1 MSDQRPL
8 PIRIEDAEDP
18 AVAEFRDIRERD
30 LVGRT
35 GRFIAEG
42 TVVLNMLA
50 TAHGQHRGFRA
61 EKILVLENRLAGIE
75 ETLGRFP
82 ADVPVYMASAAV
94 IDAIAG
100 FHLHRGVLAL
110 GRKPAPRPLEAEL
123 ADLPARALVTV
134 LSGISNHDNA
144 GAIFRNSAAFGA
156 SLVILDETS
165 CDPLYRKAIRV
176 SVGSVLTV
184 PFHRGGRIDDILTKL
199 DEAGFT
205 VWGLSPAGKTPLRD
219 LPAKPAPP
227 CFWGLKEKACRRIS
241 CAASIL
247 RASPRCLGSIASTL
261 QPLLHF
267 HCMKWRIVCAS
278 WKTEGVRLPC
288 PPGRARRVPPG

>member
-1 MSDQRPL
+1 M
-8 PIRIEDAEDP
+8 PIRVEDANDP

-50 TAHGQHRGFRA
+50 AAHGQENGFRA
-61 EKILVLENRLAGIE
+61 EKILVLENRLAGIAD
-75 ETLGRFP
+75 TLDRFP
-82 ADVPVYMASAAV
+82 PDVPVYTATAAV

-110 GRKPAPRPLEAEL
+110 GRKPEPRPLDEAL
-123 ADLPARALVTV
+123 ARLSERALVTV
-134 LSGISNHDNA
+134 LAGISNHDNA

-176 SVGSVLTV
+176 SVGSVFTV
-184 PFHRGGRIDDILTKL
+184 PFHRGGNIDEILTRL
-199 DEAGFT
+199 DQAGFA
-205 VWGLSPAGKTPLRD
+205 VWGLSPAGRH
-219 LPAKPAPP
+219 A
-227 CFWGLKEKACRRIS
+227 
-241 CAASIL
+241 L
-247 RASPRCLGSIASTL
+247 RAIPASDRTALLLG
-261 QPLLHF
+261 
-267 HCMKWRIVCAS
+267 
-278 WKTEGVRLPC
+278 TEGEGLP
-288 PPGRARRVPPG
+288 PALMARINTGRIAQMPGLDSLNVATAAALSLHEMAHGMGILPE

>member
-1 MSDQRPL
+1 MSETRPL
-8 PIRIEDAEDP
+8 PIRVEDASDP

-50 TAHGQHRGFRA
+50 AAHGQENGFRA
-61 EKILVLENRLAGIE
+61 EKILVLENRLAGLE
-75 ETLGRFP
+75 DMLGRFP
-82 ADVPVYMASAAV
+82 ADVPVYTASAAV

-110 GRKPAPRPLEAEL
+110 GRKPEPRPLNEAL
-123 ADLPARALVTV
+123 ARLSERALVTV

-184 PFHRGGRIDDILTKL
+184 PFHRGGSIDEILGKL
-199 DEAGFT
+199 DQAGFSI
-205 VWGLSPAGKTPLRD
+205 WGLSPTGKTPLRN
-219 LPAKPAPP
+219 LPASNRTALLLGTEGE
-227 CFWGLKEKACRRIS
+227 GLPQDLMRRINTARIAQMPGLDS
-241 CAASIL
+241 LNVATAAALSL
-247 RASPRCLGSIASTL
+247 HEMAYRMG
-261 QPLLHF
+261 LLP
-267 HCMKWRIVCAS
+267 
-278 WKTEGVRLPC
+278 E
-288 PPGRARRVPPG
+288 

>member
-1 MSDQRPL
+1 MSDPRPL
-8 PIRIEDAEDP
+8 PIRIEDADDP

-50 TAHGQHRGFRA
+50 AAHGQENGFRA

-75 ETLGRFP
+75 DTLNRFP
-82 ADVPVYMASAAV
+82 ADVPVYTAPAAV

-110 GRKPAPRPLEAEL
+110 GRKPQPRTLDEAL
-123 ADLPARALVTV
+123 ARLPERALVTV

-165 CDPLYRKAIRV
+165 CDPLYRKSIRV

-184 PFHRGGRIDDILTKL
+184 PFHRGGSIDEILMKL
-199 DEAGFT
+199 DQVGFA

-219 LPAKPAPP
+219 LPASNRTA
-227 CFWGLKEKACRRIS
+227 L
-241 CAASIL
+241 L
-247 RASPRCLGSIASTL
+247 LG
-261 QPLLHF
+261 
-267 HCMKWRIVCAS
+267 
-278 WKTEGVRLPC
+278 TEGEGLP
-288 PPGRARRVPPG
+288 PALMARINTARIAQMPGLDSLNVATAAALSLHEMAHRMGLLPE

>member
-1 MSDQRPL
+1 MSEVRPL
-8 PIRIEDAEDP
+8 PVRVEDADDP

-42 TVVLNMLA
+42 AVVLNMLA
-50 TAHGQHRGFRA
+50 AAHGRENGFTA
-61 EKILVLENRLAGIE
+61 EKILVLENRLSGITD
-75 ETLGRFP
+75 TLNRFP
-82 ADVPVYMASAAV
+82 PDVPVYTASAAV

-110 GRKPAPRPLEAEL
+110 GRKPEPEPLDEAL
-123 ADLPARALVTV
+123 ARLPERALVTV
-134 LSGISNHDNA
+134 LSGISNHDNV

-184 PFHRGGRIDDILTKL
+184 PFHRGGSIDEILTKL
-199 DEAGFT
+199 DQAGFDA
-205 VWGLSPAGKTPLRD
+205 WGLSPAGKTRLRE
-219 LPAKPAPP
+219 LPASGRTA
-227 CFWGLKEKACRRIS
+227 L
-241 CAASIL
+241 L
-247 RASPRCLGSIASTL
+247 LG
-261 QPLLHF
+261 
-267 HCMKWRIVCAS
+267 
-278 WKTEGVRLPC
+278 TEGEGLSPALMERINTARITQMPGLDSLNVATAAALSLHEMAHRMGLLPE
-288 PPGRARRVPPG
+288 

>member
-1 MSDQRPL
+1 MIGARPN
-8 PIRIEDAEDP
+8 PIRVVDAGDP

-50 TAHGQHRGFRA
+50 AAHGQENGFRA
-61 EKILVLENRLAGIE
+61 EKILVLENRLSGIGD
-75 ETLGRFP
+75 TLNRFP
-82 ADVPVYMASAAV
+82 ADVPVYIASAAV

-110 GRKPAPRPLEAEL
+110 GRKAQLRPLPEML
-123 ADLPARALVTV
+123 AHLPERALVTV
-134 LSGISNHDNA
+134 MSGISNHDNA

-156 SLVILDETS
+156 SLVILDDTS

-184 PFHRGGRIDDILTKL
+184 PFHRGGNIDEILGQL
-199 DEAGFT
+199 DDAGFA
-205 VWGLSPAGKTPLRD
+205 VWGLSPSGSTPLRD
-219 LPAKPAPP
+219 LPAGSRTALLLGTEGE
-227 CFWGLKEKACRRIS
+227 GLPEALMRRIRTARIAQMPGLDS
-241 CAASIL
+241 LNVATAAALSLHEMAHRMGIL
-247 RASPRCLGSIASTL
+247 ID
-261 QPLLHF
+261 
-267 HCMKWRIVCAS
+267 
-278 WKTEGVRLPC
+278 
-288 PPGRARRVPPG
+288 

>member
-1 MSDQRPL
+1 MSDERPL
-8 PIRIEDAEDP
+8 PIRIEDADDP

-50 TAHGQHRGFRA
+50 AAHGQEKGFRA

-75 ETLGRFP
+75 DTLRRFP
-82 ADVPVYMASAAV
+82 ADVPVYAAPSDV

-110 GRKPAPRPLEAEL
+110 GRKPEPHPLDEAL
-123 ADLPARALVTV
+123 TRLPAKALVTV
-134 LSGISNHDNA
+134 LAGISNHDNA

-156 SLVILDETS
+156 CLVILDETS

-184 PFHRGGRIDDILTKL
+184 PFHRGGSIDEILMKL
-199 DEAGFT
+199 DQAGFA
-205 VWGLSPAGKTPLRD
+205 VWGLSPAGTTLLRD
-219 LPAKPAPP
+219 LPANDRTA
-227 CFWGLKEKACRRIS
+227 L
-241 CAASIL
+241 L
-247 RASPRCLGSIASTL
+247 LG
-261 QPLLHF
+261 
-267 HCMKWRIVCAS
+267 
-278 WKTEGVRLPC
+278 TEGEGLP
-288 PPGRARRVPPG
+288 PALMARINTARIAQMPGLDSLNVATAAALSLHEMAHRMGLLPE

>member
-1 MSDQRPL
+1 LSDPRPL
-8 PIRIEDAEDP
+8 PIRIEDADDP

-50 TAHGQHRGFRA
+50 AAHGQENGFRA
-61 EKILVLENRLAGIE
+61 EKILVLENRLAGIAD
-75 ETLGRFP
+75 TLNRFP
-82 ADVPVYMASAAV
+82 ADVPVYTAPAAV

-110 GRKPAPRPLEAEL
+110 GRKPEPRTLDEAL
-123 ADLPARALVTV
+123 AQLPERALVTV

-184 PFHRGGRIDDILTKL
+184 PFHRGGSIDEILMKL
-199 DEAGFT
+199 DGAGFA

-219 LPAKPAPP
+219 LPASNRTA
-227 CFWGLKEKACRRIS
+227 L
-241 CAASIL
+241 L
-247 RASPRCLGSIASTL
+247 LG
-261 QPLLHF
+261 
-267 HCMKWRIVCAS
+267 
-278 WKTEGVRLPC
+278 TEGEGLP
-288 PPGRARRVPPG
+288 PALMARINTARIAQMPGLDSLNVATAAALSLHEMAHRMGLLPE

>member
-1 MSDQRPL
+1 MRPL
-8 PIRIEDAEDP
+8 PIRVQDADDP

-50 TAHGQHRGFRA
+50 AAHGQENGFRA

-75 ETLGRFP
+75 DTLSRFP
-82 ADVPVYMASAAV
+82 PDVPVYTASAAV

-110 GRKPAPRPLEAEL
+110 GRKPEPRPLDHAL
-123 ADLPARALVTV
+123 AHLPDRALVTV
-134 LSGISNHDNA
+134 LAGISNHDNA

-184 PFHRGGRIDDILTKL
+184 PFHRGGSIDEILMKL
-199 DEAGFT
+199 DQAGFT

-219 LPAKPAPP
+219 LPATNRTA
-227 CFWGLKEKACRRIS
+227 L
-241 CAASIL
+241 L
-247 RASPRCLGSIASTL
+247 LG
-261 QPLLHF
+261 
-267 HCMKWRIVCAS
+267 
-278 WKTEGVRLPC
+278 TEGEGLPPALMTRLNTARIAQM
-288 PPGRARRVPPG
+288 PGLDSLNVATAAALSLHEMAHRMSLLPD

>member
-8 PIRIEDAEDP
+8 PIRVEDAGDP

-50 TAHGQHRGFRA
+50 AAHGQETGFRA
-61 EKILVLENRLAGIE
+61 EKILVLENRLAGIAD
-75 ETLGRFP
+75 TLDRFP
-82 ADVPVYMASAAV
+82 PDVPVYTASAAV
-94 IDAIAG
+94 IDEIAG

-110 GRKPAPRPLEAEL
+110 GRKPEPRSLDEAL
-123 ADLPARALVTV
+123 AGLPRRALVTV

-156 SLVILDETS
+156 GLVILDETS
-165 CDPLYRKAIRV
+165 CDPLYRKSIRV

-184 PFHRGGRIDDILTKL
+184 PFHRGGSIDEILMKL
-199 DEAGFT
+199 DAAGFA
-205 VWGLSPAGKTPLRD
+205 VWGLSPSGKTPLRE
-219 LPAKPAPP
+219 LPASSRTA
-227 CFWGLKEKACRRIS
+227 L
-241 CAASIL
+241 L
-247 RASPRCLGSIASTL
+247 LG
-261 QPLLHF
+261 
-267 HCMKWRIVCAS
+267 
-278 WKTEGVRLPC
+278 TEGEGLP
-288 PPGRARRVPPG
+288 PALMARINTARIAQMPGLDSLNVATAAALSLHEMAHRMGLLEE

>member
-1 MSDQRPL
+1 LSDQRPL
-8 PIRIEDAEDP
+8 PIRIDDASDP

-50 TAHGQHRGFRA
+50 AAHGQQNGFRA
-61 EKILVLENRLAGIE
+61 EKILVLENRLPGIAD
-75 ETLGRFP
+75 TLNRFP
-82 ADVPVYMASAAV
+82 ADVPVYTASAAV
-94 IDAIAG
+94 IDTIAG

-110 GRKPAPRPLEAEL
+110 GRKPEAVNLDEAL
-123 ADLPARALVTV
+123 ARLPDRTLVTV
-134 LSGISNHDNA
+134 LAGISNHDNA

-184 PFHRGGRIDDILTKL
+184 PFHRGGSIDEILMKL
-199 DEAGFT
+199 DEAGFA
-205 VWGLSPAGKTPLRD
+205 VWGLSPAGKTPLRA
-219 LPAKPAPP
+219 LPAGNRTA
-227 CFWGLKEKACRRIS
+227 L
-241 CAASIL
+241 L
-247 RASPRCLGSIASTL
+247 LG
-261 QPLLHF
+261 
-267 HCMKWRIVCAS
+267 
-278 WKTEGVRLPC
+278 TEGEGLP
-288 PPGRARRVPPG
+288 PALMARINTARIAQMPGLDSLNVATAAALSLHEMAHRMSLLPE

>member
-100 FHLHRGVLAL
+100 FHLHRGILAL

-219 LPAKPAPP
+219 LPESTRTALLLGTEGE
-227 CFWGLKEKACRRIS
+227 GLPQDLMRRINTARIAQMPGLDS
-241 CAASIL
+241 LNVATAAALSLHEMAHRMRIL
-247 RASPRCLGSIASTL
+247 
-261 QPLLHF
+261 
-267 HCMKWRIVCAS
+267 
-278 WKTEGVRLPC
+278 ED
-288 PPGRARRVPPG
+288 

>member
-1 MSDQRPL
+1 LSKERPA
-8 PIRIEDAEDP
+8 PVHVTDPGDP

-50 TAHGQHRGFRA
+50 AAHRQGRGFAA

-75 ETLGRFP
+75 ETLAGFP
-82 ADVPVYMASAAV
+82 ADVPVYTASAAV

-100 FHLHRGVLAL
+100 FHLHRGILAL
-110 GRKPAPRPLEAEL
+110 GRRPEPGPLAEEL
-123 ADLPARALVTV
+123 DRLPERALVTV

-184 PFHRGGRIDDILTKL
+184 PFHKGGSTDDILAAL
-199 DEAGFT
+199 DARGFDI
-205 VWGLSPAGKTPLRD
+205 WGLSPSGRTALRD
-219 LPAKPAPP
+219 VPAAPRTA
-227 CFWGLKEKACRRIS
+227 L
-241 CAASIL
+241 L
-247 RASPRCLGSIASTL
+247 LG
-261 QPLLHF
+261 
-267 HCMKWRIVCAS
+267 
-278 WKTEGVRLPC
+278 TEGEGLPRELMARIKTARIAQM
-288 PPGRARRVPPG
+288 PGLDSLNVATAAALSLHEMAHRMGLLDD

>member
-100 FHLHRGVLAL
+100 FNLHRGVLAL

-219 LPAKPAPP
+219 LPASPRTALLLGTEGE
-227 CFWGLKEKACRRIS
+227 GLPQDLMRRINTARIAQMPRLDS
-241 CAASIL
+241 LNVATAAALSLHEMAHRMRIL
-247 RASPRCLGSIASTL
+247 
-261 QPLLHF
+261 
-267 HCMKWRIVCAS
+267 
-278 WKTEGVRLPC
+278 ED
-288 PPGRARRVPPG
+288 

>member
-1 MSDQRPL
+1 LIAKRPL
-8 PIRIEDAEDP
+8 PIRVKDADDP

-50 TAHGQHRGFRA
+50 LAHAAGRGFLA
-61 EKILVLENRLAGIE
+61 EKILVLENRLAGLE
-75 ETLGRFP
+75 ETLAQFP
-82 ADVPVYMASAAV
+82 VDVPVYVAPAEV

-110 GRKPAPRPLEAEL
+110 GRKPVPAPLEEML
-123 ADLPARALVTV
+123 AALPQTALVTV
-134 LSGISNHDNA
+134 LSAISNHDNV

-156 SLVILDETS
+156 GLVILDGQS

-184 PFHRGGRIDDILTKL
+184 PFHHGGSL
-199 DEAGFT
+199 DEIMTTLDAAGFAL
-205 VWGLSPAGKTPLRD
+205 WGLSPAGRTSIRD
-219 LPAKPAPP
+219 IPAQQRTA
-227 CFWGLKEKACRRIS
+227 L
-241 CAASIL
+241 L
-247 RASPRCLGSIASTL
+247 LG
-261 QPLLHF
+261 
-267 HCMKWRIVCAS
+267 
-278 WKTEGVRLPC
+278 TEGEGLP
-288 PPGRARRVPPG
+288 PSLIARINTARIDQMPGLDSLNVATAAALSLHEMSHRMGLLPFSSG